1 MHPYEHVYEYCNCAR
16 GQWTGAE
23 GDEEGNEV
31 EDEEMLAAAAAVEQL
46 VSQYAQSKK
55 HKRFTL
61 YARRHFCSPRLYSLF
76 FSSLCVLLFTSDTI
90 RLRIWIRHGV
100 RYR

>member
-1 MHPYEHVYEYCNCAR
+1 MSILYLYEYCYCER

-46 VSQYAQSKK
+46 LSQYAQSKK

-61 YARRHFCSPRLYSLF
+61 YARRHF
-76 FSSLCVLLFTSDTI
+76 SSTLLFSPLLSLLLFP
-90 RLRIWIRHGV
+90 LRSLAQN
-100 RYR
+100 